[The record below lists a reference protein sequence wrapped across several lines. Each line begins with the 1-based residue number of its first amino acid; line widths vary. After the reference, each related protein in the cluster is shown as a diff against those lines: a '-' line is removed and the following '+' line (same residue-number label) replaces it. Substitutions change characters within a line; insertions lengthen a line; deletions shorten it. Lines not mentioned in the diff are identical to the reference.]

1 MSDGRGPQDGQ
12 IRTLLALR
20 GPLRGEAHAGARILR
35 RVERGRREG
44 TQALG
49 RVRAAGNGEAGG
61 PEAEG
66 ADGPEPGHGRSD
78 QDSREDGR
86 EGANRE
92 AAEGRRPSQEVGRTG
107 SHDPDL

>member
-20 GPLRGEAHAGARILR
+20 GPLRGEAYAGARVLR
-35 RVERGRREG
+35 RAERARREG
-44 TQALG
+44 AQALG
-49 RVRAAGNGEAGG
+49 RVRAAGDGEAGG

-66 ADGPEPGHGRSD
+66 ADGPEPGYGRSD

-86 EGANRE
+86 EGSHRQT
-92 AAEGRRPSQEVGRTG
+92 AEGRGPSPEVGRV
-107 SHDPDL
+107 LR